1 MTKKLTDQVTFRH
14 GATVNNRI
22 VQSPMQSFSG
32 LENGFVSDET
42 LAHYS
47 RHSETAGMAIV
58 EYTHVSEEGGSNSM
72 AGFPVQL
79 AIYSDDHIEGL
90 SRVARALKAD
100 GNKAVLQIHHAG
112 REATSRGE
120 KGLPVYAPSAIDFS
134 FLDYPVEAL
143 TTDQIKQI
151 VQDFYDGTLRAIK
164 AGFDGV
170 EIHGANHYL
179 LQQFV
184 SEISNQRTD
193 EYGGSLENR
202 LRFPIEVT
210 RAVVQAV
217 KDHGP
222 EDFII
227 GYRISPEEI
236 HGDKVGYTYK
246 ESLELIKQID
256 QFELDYIHLSVF
268 GAYDSG
274 PAGVEKSYGELFTD
288 ILDDETKLIIIG
300 SVFSEEDARG
310 ALAHGDLVAIA
321 RAALIDP
328 DFGKKIEE
336 GRGDEIYQEVTPERV
351 LEAKWP
357 EYLLKAFQTSS
368 IGLMPLPNYESVEDM
383 TIE

>member
-1 MTKKLTDQVTFRH
+1 M
-14 GATVNNRI
+14 
-22 VQSPMQSFSG
+22 
-32 LENGFVSDET
+32 
-42 LAHYS
+42 
-47 RHSETAGMAIV
+47 
-58 EYTHVSEEGGSNSM
+58 EE
-72 AGFPVQL
+72 
-79 AIYSDDHIEGL
+79 
-90 SRVARALKAD
+90 
-100 GNKAVLQIHHAG
+100 
-112 REATSRGE
+112 
-120 KGLPVYAPSAIDFS
+120 
-134 FLDYPVEAL
+134 L

-151 VQDFYDGTLRAIK
+151 VQDFYDGTLRAVK

-170 EIHGANHYL
+170 GIHGAHHYL

-210 RAVVQAV
+210 QAVVQAV

-274 PAGVEKSYGELFTD
+274 PAGVEESYGELFTD

-328 DFGKKIEE
+328 DFSKKIEE
-336 GRGDEIYQEVTPERV
+336 GRGDEIYQEITPERV

-357 EYLLKAFQTSS
+357 RYLLKAFQTSS